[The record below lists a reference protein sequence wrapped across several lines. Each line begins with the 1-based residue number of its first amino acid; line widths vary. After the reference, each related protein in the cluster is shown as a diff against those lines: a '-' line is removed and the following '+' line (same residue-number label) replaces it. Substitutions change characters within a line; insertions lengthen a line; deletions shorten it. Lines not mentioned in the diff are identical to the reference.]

1 MTTST
6 MDSPNG
12 TGGPN
17 SKRRPRFE
25 REPKGDLILTDRD
38 RELLQMIYDFRF
50 CRAEHLAALT
60 GMHEKALAR
69 RLTKFFHEGL
79 VDRPPVQA
87 YAQTADN
94 AIVYAVS
101 NKGTRELKA
110 SQQALFPTTDLSR
123 QNREVKIDYFS
134 HTLHLADL
142 RVAVELACR
151 HAGVKLI
158 DYRQWDL
165 RIPVKGPNTD
175 GDKKES
181 YVLKPD
187 AFFIIE
193 TEHQELPFFCET
205 DRATMPIFRSSPEQ
219 SSINKKLYGYYWL
232 YQEYREAKQAGAP
245 EAATIRKLFD
255 IDTFRLLTLTNSP
268 VRVNNMVEC
277 ARLLPTAHRL
287 FWFSE
292 LKHLSLENPLP
303 FFNDPIWKSAKDDEL
318 QVLLQEPKA
327 PLQK

>member
-1 MTTST
+1 
-6 MDSPNG
+6 MDSPNEAEK
-12 TGGPN
+12 TTESPKN
-17 SKRRPRFE
+17 KRRPRFE
-25 REPKGDLILTDRD
+25 RDPKGDLILTDRD

-50 CRAEHLAALT
+50 CRAEYLAALT

-69 RLTKFFHEGL
+69 RLTKFFHEGF

-87 YAQTADN
+87 YAQTSDN

-110 SQQALFPTTDLSR
+110 SQQSLFPSTDFSR

-134 HTLHLADL
+134 HTLHLTDL
-142 RVAVELACR
+142 RVAVDLACR
-151 HAGVKLI
+151 QAGMKLV

-165 RIPVKGPNTD
+165 RIPVKEAAPY
-175 GDKKES
+175 GDKKEI

-219 SSINKKLYGYYWL
+219 SSISKKLHGYYCL

-245 EAATIRKLFD
+245 ETATLKKLFD

-268 VRVNNMVEC
+268 IRVNNMVEC
-277 ARLLPTAHRL
+277 ARLLPGAHRL

-292 LKHLSLENPLP
+292 LKYLSLKDPLSLL
-303 FFNDPIWKSAKDDEL
+303 NDPIWKSAKDEEL
-318 QVLLQEPKA
+318 QVLLQEPKP
-327 PLQK
+327 PLRK